1 MIFLKNATDCHNF
14 FLLWK
19 ELEGYS
25 GVREG
30 ATQVHY
36 ASQDAPLPPTNI
48 ITICQKSKFFF
59 IFSQFAPKSL

>member
-1 MIFLKNATDCHNF
+1 MNFLKNVTDCHNF
-14 FLLWK
+14 FLLGL
-19 ELEGYS
+19 EIEGYS

-30 ATQVHY
+30 AARGHY
-36 ASQDAPLPPTNI
+36 ASQDTPLPPTNI